1 MIAEREL
8 ENGDYVLFNRQPT
21 LHRMSMMGHKVK
33 ILPHNTFRLNLSV
46 CSPYNADFDGDEM
59 NMHVPQTVQAVTEL
73 QFIAGVPHQII
84 NPKNSTPIMGIV
96 QDSLLGVYL
105 MTKKDI
111 FVTKSQIM
119 NLVMW
124 MDPLTKFNFGDLPMP
139 CILKPEPLWS
149 GKQVISMII
158 P

>member
-1 MIAEREL
+1 
-8 ENGDYVLFNRQPT
+8 
-21 LHRMSMMGHKVK
+21 
-33 ILPHNTFRLNLSV
+33 
-46 CSPYNADFDGDEM
+46 
-59 NMHVPQTVQAVTEL
+59 
-73 QFIAGVPHQII
+73 
-84 NPKNSTPIMGIV
+84 MGIV

-105 MTKKDI
+105 MTRKDI

>member
-1 MIAEREL
+1 
-8 ENGDYVLFNRQPT
+8 
-21 LHRMSMMGHKVK
+21 MSMMGHKVK

-73 QFIAGVPHQII
+73 QFIAAVPHQII

-111 FVTKSQIM
+111 FVTQSQIM
-119 NLVMW
+119 NLIMW
-124 MDPLTKFNFGDLPMP
+124 MDPLIKFNFCDLPMP